1 MARRAVFPPTEAE
14 LLSRLTW
21 FVKLRW
27 LFLLGLAVVLF
38 FAVKVFQVGVDLAPI
53 LVIGS
58 IVIIYNICF
67 YSIHRRM
74 RRAAVKEVTSRDLRI
89 EANLQIGLD
98 LLCLVFLVHYSGGIE
113 NPFIFFLV
121 FHMIMGSILLA
132 GRDIWFHAIGAMSI
146 LLLLLVLSYFRV
158 IPHYHL
164 AGFGS
169 DQLWANVPYLWAGA
183 VSFLATIM
191 VTVYMTNSIA
201 RSLRKREQ
209 ELFVTKTQLE
219 MKSEEL
225 ELANR
230 ELLKRQNLL
239 VQSEKLAS
247 LGKLSAGVA
256 HELNSPLTGILH
268 FSQFVKEA
276 CPDQD
281 QVSSD
286 INVVIRETHRCKKII
301 KGLLDFAR
309 QSQPEKNREDVVLVL
324 NKTVSLIENHKD
336 FRNIEI
342 QKHFTVTLPPIMF
355 DIDQI
360 QQVFMNL
367 IVNAQESMPSG
378 GTLCIDAGISADQE
392 YIEILFKDT
401 GTGISEENLEKI
413 FDPFFTTKEKGTGLG
428 LSISMGI
435 IENHG
440 GKLEVTSSK
449 GQGTAIVVK
458 LPLASAEED

>member
-1 MARRAVFPPTEAE
+1 
-14 LLSRLTW
+14 
-21 FVKLRW
+21 
-27 LFLLGLAVVLF
+27 
-38 FAVKVFQVGVDLAPI
+38 
-53 LVIGS
+53 
-58 IVIIYNICF
+58 
-67 YSIHRRM
+67 
-74 RRAAVKEVTSRDLRI
+74 
-89 EANLQIGLD
+89 
-98 LLCLVFLVHYSGGIE
+98 
-113 NPFIFFLV
+113 
-121 FHMIMGSILLA
+121 
-132 GRDIWFHAIGAMSI
+132 
-146 LLLLLVLSYFRV
+146 
-158 IPHYHL
+158 
-164 AGFGS
+164 
-169 DQLWANVPYLWAGA
+169 
-183 VSFLATIM
+183 
-191 VTVYMTNSIA
+191 
-201 RSLRKREQ
+201 
-209 ELFVTKTQLE
+209 

-239 VQSEKLAS
+239 VHSEKLAS

>member
-1 MARRAVFPPTEAE
+1 MSTRAVFPPTEAE

-27 LFLLGLAVVLF
+27 LFLLGLAAVLLC
-38 FAVKVFQVGVDLAPI
+38 AVKVFKVEIDLVPI
-53 LVIGS
+53 LIIGS
-58 IVIIYNICF
+58 IVIIYNFCF

-74 RRAAVKEVTSRDLRI
+74 RHAAEKEVTSRDLRL

-121 FHMIMGSILLA
+121 FHMIMGSILLT
-132 GRDIWFHAIGAMSI
+132 GRDIWFQAIGAMGI

-164 AGFGS
+164 GGFGS
-169 DQLWANVPYLWAGA
+169 DQLWANVPYLWAGV
-183 VSFLATIM
+183 VSFLATIL

-209 ELFVTKTQLE
+209 EVFVTKTQLE
-219 MKSEEL
+219 KKSEEL
-225 ELANR
+225 EHANR

-247 LGKLSAGVA
+247 LGKLSAGIA

-281 QVSSD
+281 QVTSD
-286 INVVIRETHRCKKII
+286 INVVIRETQRCKKII

-342 QKHFTVTLPPIMF
+342 QKHFPATLPPIMF
-355 DIDQI
+355 DVDQI

-367 IVNAQESMPSG
+367 IVNAQEAMPSG
-378 GTLCIDAGISADQE
+378 GTLRIHAGISADKE
-392 YIEILFKDT
+392 DIEILFQDT
-401 GTGISEENLEKI
+401 GTGISEEDLEKI

-435 IENHG
+435 IQNHG
-440 GKLEVTSSK
+440 GKLEVTSYK
-449 GQGTAIVVK
+449 GHGTAIVVK
-458 LPLASAEED
+458 LPLAQPEED